1 MVYDKRKPRGNRTL
15 SPGAAG
21 GSAYRGVYYP
31 LEFSGS
37 CHFKK
42 SGKWRS
48 LRDLRAIK
56 KIIHPMSSLQPGI
69 PLPSLLPKEW
79 LIIEINLKNC
89 LFTIPLLE
97 CDKEK
102 FAFSV
107 LTFNRSCSVKDII
120 GISCH
125 KEC

>member
-1 MVYDKRKPRGNRTL
+1 MAYDKRKPAGNRTA

-37 CHFKK
+37 CHLKK
-42 SGKWRS
+42 SGKWRL

-56 KIIHPMSSLQPGI
+56 KIIQPMSSLQPGI

-79 LIIEINLKNC
+79 LIIVINLKTTFSQFLYMNV
-89 LFTIPLLE
+89 IR
-97 CDKEK
+97 K

-107 LTFNRSCSVKDII
+107 PTFNRLCSVKRYHWNILSQD
-120 GISCH
+120 
-125 KEC
+125 K

>member
-1 MVYDKRKPRGNRTL
+1 MAYDKRKPAGNRTA

-56 KIIHPMSSLQPGI
+56 KIIQPMSSLQPGI

-79 LIIEINLKNC
+79 PIIVIDLKYC
-89 LFTIPLLE
+89 FFTIPLHE
-97 CDKEK
+97 HDKER
-102 FAFSV
+102 FSFSV
-107 LTFNRSCSVKDII
+107 PIFNRSCPIKRY
-120 GISCH
+120 H
-125 KEC
+125 WRN